1 MQEINYITVRQL
13 NLYINNIFANELLL
27 HNVPVVGEV
36 SDCKTVAGN
45 CFFTLKDE
53 QSQIKIVL
61 YGCNDKYVPYNGEMV
76 LVRGRVDYYQKSGLI
91 NVKAYSVTPFGKGAL
106 YEKLERLKRN
116 LIQEG
121 LFDESR
127 KKVIPSICKKVALLT
142 SVKGAALHDFLSTLE
157 KNHSKPDIDIVDVR
171 VQGENCATDI
181 ITALIN
187 CDPIGYDVI
196 VICRG
201 GGSFEDLY
209 CFNDENL
216 IRCIAGINTPVI
228 SAVGHETD
236 YTLCDFVAD
245 YRAITPTAA
254 AEKISF
260 NISEQKRRLRE
271 DIVQLKDALEDI
283 KINAKDTLLS
293 IGKNLTYNVKSTI
306 THNKFMVKNKVDLLK
321 ITNLQRIERKRNE
334 IQKITQRIEDIS
346 PIKLLNKGYFRIVAK
361 QNVIHSL
368 DEIEVNDEITI
379 SSDKYR
385 IKANVT
391 NKETL

>member
-1 MQEINYITVRQL
+1 MQETNYITVRQL

-121 LFDESR
+121 LFDESC

-171 VQGENCATDI
+171 VQGEYSATDI

-196 VICRG
+196 IICRG

-260 NISEQKRRLRE
+260 NISEQKRRLYE
-271 DIVQLKDALEDI
+271 DIVQLKDALDDI
-283 KINAKDTLLS
+283 KSNAKDTLLS

-321 ITNLQRIERKRNE
+321 ITNLQRIERKRSE